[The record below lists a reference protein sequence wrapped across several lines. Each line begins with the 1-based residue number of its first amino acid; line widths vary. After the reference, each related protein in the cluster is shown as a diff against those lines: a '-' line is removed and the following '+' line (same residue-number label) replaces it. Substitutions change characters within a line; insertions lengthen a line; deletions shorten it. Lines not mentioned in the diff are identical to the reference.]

1 MKLAHPPKP
10 AFLFLSRK
18 RPGFNPEWGAEV
30 ETAVRKRALEQFAE
44 AFFPSV
50 KPVDDAT
57 LRTALGECRQA
68 GADVLV
74 VLQTTMS
81 DGRMAPVL
89 QQQWGRP
96 PILWATG
103 EPPLAPKVGAC
114 SLTGTNAFAS
124 LYAQMGVPFQFV
136 YGMPDEQRCQRD
148 LADAIHAAR
157 AVADL
162 GNARLGLIG
171 RHAPGFLDMEVDPFV
186 LHRVFG
192 TQLHHLSLHEFLD
205 RYHAIEEDALAADLE
220 KVRAMKIPIKEDQ
233 VSDEDLAEQSR
244 LYLALR
250 DLSEEENLD
259 ALALR
264 CWSELPNLTGQWAYL
279 ALVRLVSE
287 SFPAAMEGDANGA
300 LSCLI
305 GERLGMGRGFLG
317 DWLEHTDDEVTLWH
331 PGNAPLDMCPSVDS
345 PGGPRLANH
354 FNIDKP
360 TVVEATI
367 EADKALTLFSFWRVG
382 EEYRAMWIEGQT
394 LPVEHPLAG
403 NHARFRADEGDLFD
417 RFDDWMQAG
426 LPHHVAVF
434 QGRQGRRLRR
444 FLQLKNG
451 LSSATGRVQIGLQ
464 QPH

>member
-1 MKLAHPPKP
+1 MNSAPSPKP
-10 AFLFLSRK
+10 AFVFLSRK

-30 ETAVRKRALEQFAE
+30 EAAVRQQAGEQFPE
-44 AFFPSV
+44 AFFPST

-57 LRTALGECRQA
+57 LRAALDECRQA
-68 GADVLV
+68 GADALV

-89 QQQWGRP
+89 QQQWHGP

-103 EPPLAPKVGAC
+103 EKPGAPKVGAC
-114 SLTGTNAFAS
+114 SLTGAHTFGS

-136 YGMPDEQRCQRD
+136 YGMPDDPRCQRD
-148 LADAIHAAR
+148 LADAVHAAR
-157 AVADL
+157 ASADL
-162 GNARLGLIG
+162 ANARLALIG
-171 RHAPGFLDMEVDPFV
+171 RHAPGFLDMDVDPFV

-205 RYHAIEEDALAADLE
+205 RYNAIEDAAITEDLE
-220 KVRAMKIPIKEDQ
+220 TVRAMNLPVKEEE
-233 VSDEDLAEQSR
+233 VSDDDLAKQSR
-244 LYLALR
+244 FYLALR
-250 DLSEEENLD
+250 DLAQEEDLN

-287 SFPAAMEGDANGA
+287 GFPAAMEGDANGA

-305 GERLGMGRGFLG
+305 GERLGMGRGFLS
-317 DWLEHTDDEVTLWH
+317 DWLEHTDEEVTLWH
-331 PGNAPLDMCPSVDS
+331 PGNAPFDMMGPA
-345 PGGPRLANH
+345 GEAAGPRLAHH
-354 FNIDKP
+354 FNIAKP
-360 TVVEATI
+360 TVVENTF
-367 EADKALTLFSFWRVG
+367 ETGRPLTLFVFWRVG
-382 EEYRAMWIEGQT
+382 EHYRAMWVEGET

-403 NHARFRADEGDLFD
+403 THARFRADDGNLFD

-426 LPHHVAVF
+426 MPHHVAVF

-444 FLQLKNG
+444 FLQLKNNIHTTNG
-451 LSSATGRVQIGLQ
+451 
-464 QPH
+464 